1 MVTQVLYARSK
12 LERVRKNYEF
22 EVDAAGDRLHG
33 VVCEVRTLEFLL
45 NGGLERDGDRADVG
59 G

>member
-1 MVTQVLYARSK
+1 MTQVLYARSK
-12 LERVRKNYEF
+12 LKRVEENYEL

-33 VVCEVRTLEFLL
+33 IVCEVRTLEILL
-45 NGGLERDGDRADVG
+45 NGGLERADDCADVG